1 MPAPRVVSL
10 LASGTEIVCGL
21 GAGHLLVGRSH
32 ECDNPSWVT
41 SLPACSQPAF
51 DVSGTSGEIDAEVR
65 RRLKSG
71 EALFQIDTELIDA
84 LGASLLITQSHCDVC
99 AVTADDVRR
108 TPGAVERRTISLQ
121 AGSVL
126 GIYEDIFS
134 IGAALGLDREATHL
148 VSGMK
153 RRIRAVRS
161 SVQHEP
167 APTVVVLEWT
177 DPVFPAGNWMPELVE
192 NANARLAIG
201 ERDAHSKP
209 IDWNDIRVADPDFLI
224 VAPCGF
230 DLPRTVRE
238 IAVLEALPGWE
249 ALRAVRQRHVALAD
263 GNKYF
268 NRSGTTIVETVEI
281 LAEIVHGRS
290 TAHRDVAWRNLA
302 DVRAGVSV

>member
-1 MPAPRVVSL
+1 MPSPRLVSL

-21 GAGHLLVGRSH
+21 GGGRALVGRSH
-32 ECDNPSWVT
+32 ECDNPSWV
-41 SLPACSQPAF
+41 SALPACSQPAF

-65 RRLKSG
+65 RRLQSG
-71 EALFQIDTELIDA
+71 EALYRIDTELIDA
-84 LGASLLITQSHCDVC
+84 LGANLLITQSHCDVC

-134 IGAALGLDREATHL
+134 IGSALGLDREAAQL

-153 RRIRAVRS
+153 ERMSAVHS

-167 APTVVVLEWT
+167 APSVVVLEWT
-177 DPVFPAGNWMPELVE
+177 DPVFPAGNWIPELVE

-201 ERDAHSKP
+201 EREVHSKP
-209 IDWNDIRVADPDFLI
+209 IDWNDVRDADPDFLI

-238 IAVLEALPGWE
+238 IALLEALPGWD

-281 LAEIVHGRS
+281 LAEIVHGRA
-290 TAHRDVAWRNLA
+290 TEHRDVAWRNLA
-302 DVRAGVSV
+302 DVRAGVSL